1 MVQRRSCGKQI
12 DSANAYVVDGLR
24 TRLGNW
30 GRLRGVSGCSGHDLQ
45 SALVYGYLALLDS
58 VVAFSKYIVLNILW
72 LVRALRLTVA

>member
-1 MVQRRSCGKQI
+1 MVQRRSCGKQV
-12 DSANAYVVDGLR
+12 DSAKAYVVDVLR

-58 VVAFSKYIVLNILW
+58 VVVFSYYRVS
-72 LVRALRLTVA
+72 VQYSVCTDT